1 MPRSGSTW
9 LGKILDSHPDT
20 LYRHEPDGFG
30 HVNDLPLLVPPE
42 QAGSYASR
50 IEEFVRSLP
59 HINHSKVSGKLP
71 TFPKSYYSSH
81 QLLFKRTN
89 SLVSKLLGRVAGE
102 FPLFRVKD
110 YQAVRDLRVVWK
122 SIESLGRLGAL
133 ASLMP
138 EATAIHLIRHPCGY
152 VQSVLRGEE
161 QGRFVGSV
169 KASEDFPVFEM
180 LLGSSLAREQGVTL
194 SDLKACSPLERLAWR
209 WTLFNEQA
217 LEDTSGLPN
226 CQQVLYEE
234 LCTNPES
241 VIRKLF
247 ERLHLDWNPQVVRF
261 IRRSTAVNRE
271 GFYSV
276 YKNPRLSAEK
286 WRTALSPS
294 DVKRV
299 TAIASLSRAGRMYA
313 ECLEAQPRDSGGE
326 SRIHMQN
333 LSSHA

>member
-20 LYRHEPDGFG
+20 LYRHEPDGMG

-42 QAGSYASR
+42 QAGQYASR
-50 IEEFVRSLP
+50 VEEFVRSLP

-71 TFPKSYYSSH
+71 AFPKNYYSSH

-89 SLVSKLLGRVAGE
+89 TLVSKLLGRVAGE
-102 FPLFRVKD
+102 LPLLRVKD

-133 ASLMP
+133 ISLMP
-138 EATAIHLIRHPCGY
+138 QAMAVHLIRHPCGY
-152 VQSVLRGEE
+152 VQSVLRGEG
-161 QGRFVGSV
+161 QGRFVGPV
-169 KASEDFPVFEM
+169 KTSEDFPVFEM
-180 LLGSSLAREQGVTL
+180 LLDTTLARAQGLTL
-194 SDLKACSPLERLAWR
+194 DDLKACSPLERLAWR

-217 LEDTSGLPN
+217 LEDTAGRPN
-226 CQQVLYEE
+226 CQPVLYED
-234 LCTNPES
+234 LCANPEPVS
-241 VIRKLF
+241 RELF
-247 ERLHLDWNPQVVRF
+247 ERLHLDWNPQVARF

-276 YKNPRLSAEK
+276 YKNPHLSAEK
-286 WRTALSPS
+286 WRTVLSPS

-313 ECLEAQPRDSGGE
+313 ECLEAQSWDGGGE
-326 SRIHMQN
+326 PRIHVQDF
-333 LSSHA
+333 SRHA

>member
-20 LYRHEPDGFG
+20 LYRHEPDGLG
-30 HVNDLPLLVPPE
+30 HVNNLPLLVPPE
-42 QAGSYASR
+42 QAGHYASL
-50 IEEFVRSLP
+50 IEAFVRSLP
-59 HINHSKVSGKLP
+59 HINHSRVSGKLP
-71 TFPKSYYSSH
+71 AFPKRYYSRH

-102 FPLFRVKD
+102 FPLLRVKD
-110 YQAVRDLRVVWK
+110 YRAVEDLRVVWK

-133 ASLMP
+133 AKLMP
-138 EATAIHLIRHPCGY
+138 EASAIHLIRHPCGY

-161 QGRFVGSV
+161 QGRFVGTV

-180 LLGSSLAREQGVTL
+180 LLNTALAREQGLTL
-194 SDLKACSPLERLAWR
+194 QDLKACSPLERLAWR

-217 LEDTSGLPN
+217 LKDTAGLPN
-226 CQQVLYEE
+226 CQQVRYED
-234 LCTNPES
+234 LCAHPEPVS
-241 VIRKLF
+241 RELF
-247 ERLHLDWNPQVVRF
+247 ERLHLGWNPQVARF
-261 IRRSTAVNRE
+261 IRHSTAVNRE

-276 YKNPRLSAEK
+276 YKNPLLSAEK

-294 DVKRV
+294 HVERV
-299 TAIASLSRAGRMYA
+299 TAIAALSRTGRMYA

-326 SRIHMQN
+326 PRVHVQDFSR
-333 LSSHA
+333 HA